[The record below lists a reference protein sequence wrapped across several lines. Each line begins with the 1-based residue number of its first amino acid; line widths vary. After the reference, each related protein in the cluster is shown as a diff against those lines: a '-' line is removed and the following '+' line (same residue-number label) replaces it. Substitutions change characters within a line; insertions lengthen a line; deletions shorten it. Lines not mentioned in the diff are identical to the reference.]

1 MQTSKMSEREL
12 LRLRH
17 ELAGM
22 ECVVTSMRLGLAL
35 RRYDPNQP
43 RVPAGRPGAGQWTG
57 ENTSSRSDPTGFLGS
72 SDTSATEDVVLAAR
86 RGRRIDEDACWAQ
99 YERDCFQC
107 SMVGLP
113 ACYAQAMER
122 VGACLAGRP
131 IPPLN
136 Y

>member
-1 MQTSKMSEREL
+1 
-12 LRLRH
+12 
-17 ELAGM
+17 M
-22 ECVVTSMRLGLAL
+22 ECVVSAMRFGLAL
-35 RRYDPNQP
+35 KRYDPNQP
-43 RVPAGRPGAGQWTG
+43 RVPGGRPGAGQWSRESTKG
-57 ENTSSRSDPTGFLGS
+57 DSDTTSSLGPSDAS
-72 SDTSATEDVVLAAR
+72 SSEDVVLAAR

-99 YERDCFQC
+99 YERDRFQC

-122 VGACLAGRP
+122 VSACLAGRP

>member
-12 LRLRH
+12 LRFRH

-22 ECVVTSMRLGLAL
+22 QCVVSAIRLGLAL
-35 RRYDPNQP
+35 KRYDPNQP
-43 RVPAGRPGAGQWTG
+43 RVPGGRPGAGQWTG
-57 ENTSSRSDPTGFLGS
+57 DSTSGASDATGSLGT
-72 SDTSATEDVVLAAR
+72 SDASASEDVVLAAR
-86 RGRRIDEDACWAQ
+86 RDRGIDEDACWAQ

-122 VGACLAGRP
+122 VSACLAGRP